1 MNCGFRSI
9 EIEDQKNKL
18 SFNCK
23 VLYPSPDEKGSVSF
37 GPYSLDALT
46 NGQLAEGRFPLVIIS
61 HGNGGTALVY
71 RNIAR
76 HLAGKG
82 YIVAMP
88 EHYGNNRIDNSLSEC
103 LDNLYYRPY
112 HLHLVIETLL
122 GDVFFSEA
130 IIADRTAVIGHSF
143 GGYTALALAG
153 GKPSTR
159 EGVLLEVQHDAR
171 VKAIVLMAPAAGWFY
186 GEGALDSVQIPISL
200 WMGELDHIT
209 PNQWSSD
216 IVLNGLPDK
225 SKIENHVV
233 PLGGHFSFLT
243 PFPESMKSPNFPPST
258 DPAGFDRAEFHKGF
272 PSQIEE
278 FLQRVL

>member
-9 EIEDQKNKL
+9 EIEDHKNKI

-23 VLYPSPDEKGSVSF
+23 VLYPSQDVSGSVSF
-37 GPYSLDALT
+37 GPYSLDAVT

-71 RNIAR
+71 RNIAQ
-76 HLAGKG
+76 HLASHG
-82 YIVAMP
+82 YVVAMP
-88 EHYGNNRIDNSLSEC
+88 EHYGNNRMDNSLSESI
-103 LDNLYYRPY
+103 DNLIFRPY

-122 GDVFFSEA
+122 GDSNFSNDLL
-130 IIADRTAVIGHSF
+130 ADKIAVIGHSF

-153 GKPSTR
+153 GNPSTR
-159 EGVLLEVQHDAR
+159 EGVPIEVQHDTR
-171 VKAIVLMAPAAGWFY
+171 VKAIVLMAPAAGWFF
-186 GEGALDSVQIPISL
+186 GEGALDSVQIPVSL

-209 PNQWSSD
+209 PRQWSSE
-216 IVLNGLPDK
+216 IVLNGIPDK

-258 DPAGFDRAEFHKGF
+258 DPAGFDREEFHKRF